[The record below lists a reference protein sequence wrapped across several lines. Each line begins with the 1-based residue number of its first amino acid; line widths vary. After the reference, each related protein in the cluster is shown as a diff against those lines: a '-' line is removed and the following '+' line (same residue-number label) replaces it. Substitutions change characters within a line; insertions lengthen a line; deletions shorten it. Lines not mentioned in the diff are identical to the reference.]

1 MCVLSATNLPNN
13 ENSIYLLVMRSV
25 YEGGIAGIGDSQRAL
40 GQSCSGESVRFSLP
54 PIIVLLLS
62 IYQIPTMTIS

>member
-1 MCVLSATNLPNN
+1 
-13 ENSIYLLVMRSV
+13 MRSV